1 VLEEIPVLE
10 EQEELEAVDLLVV
23 SVVPERQDLLAELI
37 LQEVL

>member
-1 VLEEIPVLE
+1 VLEEIQVRE
-10 EQEELEAVDLLVV
+10 ELEELEAVDLLVV